1 MRGGPRPNCGR
12 RGLKT
17 IACRIP
23 QELYETIARE
33 RREGETF
40 PQAALRLFAQAGF
53 KGPEGHSRATEVK
66 EARV

>member
-23 QELYETIARE
+23 QELYETIAHDRL
-33 RREGETF
+33 EGETF
-40 PQAALRLFAQAGF
+40 PQAALRLFVLAGF
-53 KGPEGHSRATEVK
+53 KAPERHSCALEGK

>member
-1 MRGGPRPNCGR
+1 MRGGRRPNCGR

-23 QELYETIARE
+23 LTLYETINGS

-40 PQAALRLFAQAGF
+40 PQAALRIVAPGAVSMSARQVGA
-53 KGPEGHSRATEVK
+53 R
-66 EARV
+66 EASDGRG